1 MPAQTYIVMGALIA
15 LFAYVGYRR
24 GGKAEFVTLVTMIIS
39 FLFISLRGAAL
50 AVIVNRFLQL
60 FLFFAKGGLGA
71 DSPSTV
77 MAEARK
83 VTLISDATRPIFLL
97 AIFVFIV
104 TWTYLISNS
113 KMMKGKSSI
122 WSALLGVIN
131 GYLLLVLFL
140 PLLPPVL
147 LGPLQSLGQLTLNW
161 DTAQFGVAL
170 TPIQGLISQYGSAIT
185 IIIAGVIIYMI
196 VRTIQPAKKGG

>member
-1 MPAQTYIVMGALIA
+1 M
-15 LFAYVGYRR
+15 
-24 GGKAEFVTLVTMIIS
+24 
-39 FLFISLRGAAL
+39 
-50 AVIVNRFLQL
+50 
-60 FLFFAKGGLGA
+60 
-71 DSPSTV
+71 
-77 MAEARK
+77 
-83 VTLISDATRPIFLL
+83 
-97 AIFVFIV
+97 

-113 KMMKGKSSI
+113 KMMKAKSSI

-147 LGPLQSLGQLTLNW
+147 LGPLQSLGQLTLSW

-170 TPIQGLISQYGSAIT
+170 TPIQDLISQYGSAVT
-185 IIIAGVIIYMI
+185 LIIAGVIIYMI